1 MGSVGTR
8 GLTEHDFVLDQC
20 STVFK
25 KCRPSEAKG
34 LFPRRHSAVD
44 KKSTTLERRK
54 NLFKTQQRRRK
65 KKLEPFFSKLK
76 VFVFKKD
83 FFETSEKKKSLAID
97 FQFFFLPAPKKKS
110 GSASVS
116 VSVPEKPGNLLLRYN
131 SETRPDGIKVSL
143 ATFRK
148 SHRRTER

>member
-1 MGSVGTR
+1 MSEP
-8 GLTEHDFVLDQC
+8 GLWQILLNGIRWDPGVDRARFC
-20 STVFK
+20 SRSMFDRFLK
-25 KCRPSEAKG
+25 IRPSEAKG

-44 KKSTTLERRK
+44 KKSTTLKRRK

-97 FQFFFLPAPKKKS
+97 FQFFFLACAEKKIPFRL
-110 GSASVS
+110 GLGLG
-116 VSVPEKPGNLLLRYN
+116 PGKTRESSSPIQFRN
-131 SETRPDGIKVSL
+131 ETGRN
-143 ATFRK
+143 
-148 SHRRTER
+148 